1 VAGKKKAREGL
12 RRVLYEEHL
21 TRMNEERAD
30 AELAGWSE
38 VQRKYRVELFV
49 DGEFSARDKAKGRMG
64 ISAARVKRILQEG
77 GNLSE
82 AEVLR
87 CRTRYFLDGLVIGS
101 ESFVNGVF
109 AMARGYFGRKR
120 RSGARRMRGVETT
133 LYTIRELRRQA
144 VIP

>member
-1 VAGKKKAREGL
+1 
-12 RRVLYEEHL
+12 
-21 TRMNEERAD
+21 
-30 AELAGWSE
+30 

-49 DGEFSARDKAKGRMG
+49 DGEVSARDKVKGRMG
-64 ISAARVKRILQEG
+64 ISVERVKRVLNEG

-109 AMARGYFGRKR
+109 AMTRGYFGRKR
-120 RSGARRMRGVETT
+120 RSGARQMRGVETA